1 MKAAIL
7 EQANKPLIIADV
19 ALGNLGP
26 HEVRIRTAA
35 CGLCH
40 SDLHYIDGTV
50 AQPMPVVL
58 GHEASGI
65 VEEVGSHV
73 TRFKVGDHVVG
84 CLSVFCGTCSHCISG
99 NLVECSNPEVKHAPG
114 VARRITRD
122 GVHVG
127 QGFNLG
133 AFAEEM
139 LVHENAIVKIRDDMP
154 LDRAALIGCGVLTGT
169 GSVIRTA
176 KVPPGSTVA
185 VIGCGG
191 VGLSAIMGAKMA
203 GALRII
209 AIDVLPNKLE
219 LAKEFGATDV
229 VNAKEVNPVEAVI
242 EMTKGGVNYSF
253 ECIGGKATAEQAIR
267 MTGTGGTTTLMGVMP
282 GDMMIEFS
290 GRDLFYRQ
298 KKILGCLMGSNQFPT
313 DIPRLCDFYMQ
324 GALPL
329 DKMISKRI
337 KLSEI
342 NEGFDAL
349 KGGNVARSVITFD
362 A

>member
-1 MKAAIL
+1 MKAAVF
-7 EQANKPLIIADV
+7 EQVGKPIVISDV
-19 ALGNLGP
+19 ALGDPGP

-58 GHEASGI
+58 GHEAAGI

-73 TRFKVGDHVVG
+73 TRFRPGDHVVG
-84 CLSVFCGTCSHCISG
+84 CLSVFCGTCEHCIGG
-99 NLVECSNPEVKHAPG
+99 NLVQCSNTEVKYPPG
-114 VARRITRD
+114 QAQRITRA
-122 GVHVG
+122 GAHVS

-176 KVPPGSTVA
+176 KVVPGSTVA

-191 VGLSAIMGAKMA
+191 VGLSAVMGARLA

-209 AIDVLPNKLE
+209 AIDVLDMKLD
-219 LAKEFGATDV
+219 LAREFGATET
-229 VNAKEVNPVEAVI
+229 VNAKDTDPVEAVL
-242 EMTKGGVNYSF
+242 ELTKGGVHYAF
-253 ECIGGKATAEQAIR
+253 ECIGAKRTAEQAFE
-267 MTGTGGTTTLMGVMP
+267 MLATGGTATLMGVMP
-282 GDMMIEFS
+282 ADMKLEFS

-298 KKILGCLMGSNQFPT
+298 KKILGSLMGSNQFPT
-313 DIPRLCDFYMQ
+313 DIPRLCDFYMD
-324 GALPL
+324 GRLPL
-329 DKMISKRI
+329 DRMISKRI
-337 KLSEI
+337 RLDEI
-342 NEGFDAL
+342 NEGFEAL
-349 KGGNVARSVITFD
+349 KSGSVARSVITFEI
-362 A
+362 

>member
-7 EQANKPLIIADV
+7 EAPNKPLVIADV
-19 ALGNLGP
+19 TLGNMGP

-35 CGLCH
+35 VGLCH
-40 SDLHYIDGTV
+40 SDLHYMDGTV
-50 AQPMPVVL
+50 SQPMPVVL
-58 GHEASGI
+58 GHEAAGI
-65 VEEVGSHV
+65 VEAVGSHV
-73 TRFKVGDHVVG
+73 TRFKPGDHVVG
-84 CLSVFCGTCSHCISG
+84 CLSVFCGTCQHCISG
-99 NLVECSNPEVKHAPG
+99 DLVQCSNPEVKHAPG
-114 VARRITRD
+114 VADRIERS
-122 GVHVG
+122 GAKIS

-176 KVPPGSTVA
+176 KVTPGSTVV

-191 VGLSAIMGAKMA
+191 VGLSAVMGARLA

-209 AIDVLPNKLE
+209 AVDVLPNKLA
-219 LAKEFGATDV
+219 LAKEFGATDTI
-229 VNAKEVNPVEAVI
+229 NAADGDPVQQVLEL
-242 EMTKGGVNYSF
+242 TSGGVDYSF
-253 ECIGGKATAEQAIR
+253 ECIGGKKTAEQAYA
-267 MTGTGGTTTLMGVMP
+267 MLATGGTVTLMGVMP
-282 GDMMIEFS
+282 ADMMLEFP

-313 DIPRLCDFYMQ
+313 DIPRLVEFYMQ
-324 GALPL
+324 GRLPL

-337 KLSEI
+337 KLDEI

-349 KGGNVARSVITFD
+349 KSGGVARSVITFD
-362 A
+362 V

>member
-7 EQANKPLIIADV
+7 EQANQPLVISDV
-19 ALGNLGP
+19 TLGDMGP
-26 HEVRIRTAA
+26 HEVRVRTAA
-35 CGLCH
+35 VGLCH

-58 GHEASGI
+58 GHEVAGI
-65 VEEVGSHV
+65 VEAVGEHV
-73 TRFKVGDHVVG
+73 TRMQPGDHVVG
-84 CLSVFCGTCSHCISG
+84 CLSVFCGTCEHCISG
-99 NLVECSNPEVKHAPG
+99 NMVQCGNPRVKHAPG
-114 VARRITRD
+114 VAERISRE
-122 GVHVG
+122 GVKVS

-139 LVHENAIVKIRDDMP
+139 LVHENALVKIREDMP

-191 VGLSAIMGAKMA
+191 VGLSAIMGARLA

-209 AIDVLPNKLE
+209 AIDLLPNKLE
-219 LAKEFGATDV
+219 LAKEFGATHT
-229 VNAKEVNPVEAVI
+229 VNAKDGDPVEQVL
-242 EMTKGGVNYSF
+242 ELTKGGVNYAF
-253 ECIGGKATAEQAIR
+253 ECIGAKKTAEQGFA
-267 MTGTGGTTTLMGVMP
+267 MLATGGTVTLMGVMP
-282 GDMMIEFS
+282 GDMMLEFN

-313 DIPRLCDFYMQ
+313 DIPRLCDFYMD
-324 GALPL
+324 GRLPL
-329 DKMISKRI
+329 DSMISKRI
-337 KLSEI
+337 KLNEI
-342 NEGFDAL
+342 NEGFEAL
-349 KGGNVARSVITFD
+349 KSGNVARSVITFD
-362 A
+362 V